1 MTISEF
7 VNKVGF
13 KVKDEDVKKVNDSVK
28 GIKDTATK
36 LLGAIGIGFSLA
48 AVNGL
53 IEEFGAV
60 NNAIRSSVGELG
72 NMEEAQGLILAA
84 ANDCRGT
91 YADMANTVSN
101 LVKSSSDL
109 FPVEDAAEYTS
120 AVTKLL
126 KSAGRSEATIASVME
141 GLNKSFQKGIVDTE
155 TLNKLLEQ
163 APEAA
168 NVLANHL
175 GVAKTQLLDM
185 AANGQMKVEDL
196 KYAFLN
202 SADEIN
208 AAFGNVDM
216 TISDGLRSIR
226 NQWGLWLAQTDKT
239 LGITKTLSKVM
250 VSAFNGVIAI
260 LNRVRTA
267 VVWLAEKLGGT
278 ENLLKLVAI
287 AAGSI
292 FLALNFDKI
301 VNGIK
306 MIGKAIGGLNLKMI
320 AIIAVIILIALLVED
335 FINFMQGNN
344 SLMGSLLE
352 KTGVDCESV
361 RAKIKEVWDK
371 IVGFLKQ
378 VWDGIKGAAQIT
390 WGAIKDFF
398 NRHGE
403 TIKKNFERYWNNIK
417 DFLGTIWG
425 ILSDIISGVF
435 GDQEKNVDGSQK
447 SISETIVGGWQA
459 ILDAIMPILDGLF
472 EAWDAIFNALM
483 TVVEFVLNLIKKF
496 WDKWGADIVSFL
508 KKTWDGIKKII
519 DGALTIIK
527 GIGNFIAG
535 VFSGDW
541 KKAWEGIKQVFEGIW
556 KAIQGVVETVIAYV
570 ELCIKFWVDNIKTIW
585 SAITGFFQD
594 LWNGICEIFA
604 GIGEWFAGVFQ
615 AAWDGIVAI
624 WNSVV
629 GWFQGVWNGIVGV
642 FSAVG
647 SWFAGIFNS
656 AWEGI
661 KNAFSAVGSFFQGI
675 WDTIVGMFTKIGTS
689 IGDGISGAFKSVVNG
704 VIGFAAKIINGFIDS
719 INWAIGVI
727 NKIPGVSINKLS
739 RIQLQGLAQGGY
751 IGANKPTPV
760 VIGDNKSEGEIV
772 SPISKMRDTML
783 DALRMFATAKRPS
796 PTTQMMSNSTT
807 NRSVVQN
814 IEFHNEFNGDR
825 AIQKEAKQTM
835 DRSAQDIT
843 ATLARGIALAT

>member
-1 MTISEF
+1 MTIAEF

-28 GIKDTATK
+28 SIKDTATK
-36 LLGAIGIGFSLA
+36 LLGAIGVGFSLA
-48 AVNGL
+48 AINGL
-53 IEEFGAV
+53 IEEFGTV
-60 NNAIRSSVGELG
+60 NNAIRSSVNELG
-72 NMEEAQGLILAA
+72 NMEETQNLILAA
-84 ANDCRGT
+84 ANDCRTT
-91 YADMANTVSN
+91 YSDMANTVSN

-109 FPVEDAAEYTS
+109 FPVEDATEYTA

-126 KSAGRSEATIASVME
+126 KTAGRSESTIASVME

-185 AANGQMKVEDL
+185 AANGQMSVTDL
-196 KYAFLN
+196 KNAFLDA
-202 SADEIN
+202 SGEIN
-208 AAFGNVDM
+208 AAFENVDM
-216 TISDGLRSIR
+216 TISDALQSIR

-239 LGITKTLSKVM
+239 LGITKTISKVM

-267 VVWLAEKLGGT
+267 VVWLSEKLGGT

-292 FLALNFDKI
+292 FLALNFKKI
-301 VNGIK
+301 VSGIQS
-306 MIGKAIGGLNLKMI
+306 IGKVLGGLNLKLI

-344 SLMGSLLE
+344 SLMGSILE
-352 KTGVDCESV
+352 KTGVDCEAV
-361 RAKIKEVWDK
+361 RTKITEVWNS
-371 IVGFLKQ
+371 IVGFLSQ

-390 WGAIKDFF
+390 WDAIKDFF
-398 NRHGE
+398 SRHGDK
-403 TIKKNFERYWNNIK
+403 IKKNFERYWNAIK

-472 EAWDAIFNALM
+472 AAWDAIFNALM

-496 WDKWGADIVSFL
+496 WDKWGADIVAFFQKIWSA
-508 KKTWDGIKKII
+508 IKKVI
-519 DGALTIIK
+519 DGALSIIK
-527 GIGNFIAG
+527 GIGNFISG

-541 KKAWEGIKQVFEGIW
+541 AKAWEGIKQVFEGVW
-556 KAIQGVVETVIAYV
+556 KAIQGVVEAVIAWV
-570 ELCIKFWVDNIKTIW
+570 ELAVKVWVDTIKAIW
-585 SAITGFFQD
+585 SKITGFFQD

-604 GIGEWFAGVFQ
+604 AIGEWFAGVFQ
-615 AAWDGIVAI
+615 SAWDGIVNI
-624 WNSVV
+624 WNAVV
-629 GWFQGVWNGIVGV
+629 GWFQGVWDGIVGI

-647 SWFAGIFNS
+647 SWFSGIFNS

-675 WDTIVGMFTKIGTS
+675 WDTITGMFTKIGTS

-704 VIGFAAKIINGFIDS
+704 VISFASKIINGFIDS
-719 INWAIGVI
+719 INWAIGII

-739 RIQLQGLAQGGY
+739 RIELQGLAEGGY
-751 IGANKPTPV
+751 IGANNPTPV

-772 SPISKMRDTML
+772 SPISKMRDTMI
-783 DALRMFATAKRPS
+783 DALRMFAAAQRPS
-796 PTTQMMSNSTT
+796 PTTQMMTNSTS
-807 NRSVVQN
+807 NKSVVQN
-814 IEFHNEFNGDR
+814 VEINNQFNGDR

-835 DRSAQDIT
+835 DSSADNIT
-843 ATLARGIALAT
+843 ATLARGIAMAT